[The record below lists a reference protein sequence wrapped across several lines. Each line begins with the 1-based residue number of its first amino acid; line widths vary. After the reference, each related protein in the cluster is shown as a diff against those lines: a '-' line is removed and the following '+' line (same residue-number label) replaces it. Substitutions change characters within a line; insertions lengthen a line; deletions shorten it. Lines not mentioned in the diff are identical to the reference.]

1 MSLFTP
7 VWFELLF
14 FLYFSLGFCI
24 PFVQQS
30 IYFLAKSVS
39 QLAWFKCSTAF
50 VPSTEPICLPL
61 FFSGFLFSLFFGFS
75 RSLKKRSWV
84 RLYGQS
90 CGTHHHLSKNAAT
103 IRRADNKPKN
113 NLQSFVTKD
122 TQLVPPTK
130 DAAVFVSLLF
140 LPTPRNFCFCFF
152 LFFFCLFGLLRFLG
166 CFIVVVDAYLPFD
179 IDVLGV
185 QWSKW
190 RSTLDY
196 LPKVKKKPL
205 I

>member
-130 DAAVFVSLLF
+130 VVAVFVSLLF
-140 LPTPRNFCFCFF
+140 LPTPRNFCICFF
-152 LFFFCLFGLLRFLG
+152 FLAIRSPAFPWMLYCCCQRLSAVWHWCAG
-166 CFIVVVDAYLPFD
+166 STVVEMEKYTWL
-179 IDVLGV
+179 
-185 QWSKW
+185 
-190 RSTLDY
+190 ST
-196 LPKVKKKPL
+196 KSKKKPL
-205 I
+205 V